1 MAAQNPAHEEEH
13 SSFIKTPK
21 QLAVV
26 MILAFLLPVILIV
39 MLAQLVYTATKTNTD
54 QPAFTDEAVRARLQ
68 PVARVNLDV
77 TGGGGGGTKAPRSGE
92 EVYKA
97 VCGACHASGAAGAPK
112 FGDNAAWA
120 PRLKEGYDHLVEAVI
135 KGKGAMPARG
145 GGADLSDYE
154 IARAVA
160 YLANNS
166 GGSFKEPA
174 PPAGAKPAT
183 AAAPAA
189 AQRSGEEIVKATCG
203 NCHQTGEG
211 GAPKIGDKAAWSKR
225 IANGVDSVVAAAI
238 KGHGGMPARGGWADL
253 TDAEMK
259 QAVLYMF
266 NAAGGKDAAP
276 ATTAAAAPAPAAP
289 PAGGDAAK
297 GKALYDQ
304 ACMACHA
311 TGAAGAPKVGDKAA
325 WAGRLGG
332 GMDPLYA
339 SALQG
344 KGAMPAK
351 GGRADASDAD
361 VKAAVDY
368 MVAASK

>member
-1 MAAQNPAHEEEH
+1 MAATHERAHEEGGGL
-13 SSFIKTPK
+13 IKTPK

-26 MILAFLLPVILIV
+26 VVLAFLVPVVIIV
-39 MLAQLVYTATKTNTD
+39 MLSQLVFTATKTNVD

-68 PVARVNLDV
+68 PVAHVNLDI
-77 TGGGGGGTKAPRSGE
+77 TGGAGAGQKAPRTGE

-112 FGDNAAWA
+112 LGDNAAWA
-120 PRLKEGYDHLVEAVI
+120 PRLKEGYDHLVESVI

-160 YLANNS
+160 YVANNS
-166 GGSFKEPA
+166 GGNMKEPPA
-174 PPAGAKPAT
+174 PADAKPAA

-189 AQRSGEEIVKATCG
+189 ATAPAT
-203 NCHQTGEG
+203 
-211 GAPKIGDKAAWSKR
+211 APAVA
-225 IANGVDSVVAAAI
+225 VAAA
-238 KGHGGMPARGGWADL
+238 
-253 TDAEMK
+253 
-259 QAVLYMF
+259 
-266 NAAGGKDAAP
+266 
-276 ATTAAAAPAPAAP
+276 ATPSPAPAPAPVADAD
-289 PAGGDAAK
+289 AGK

-311 TGAAGAPKVGDKAA
+311 TGAAGAPKMGDKGA
-325 WAGRLGG
+325 WAGRLGA
-332 GMDPLYA
+332 GMDALYA
-339 SALQG
+339 SAIKG

>member
-1 MAAQNPAHEEEH
+1 MAAQNPAHAEEH
-13 SSFIKTPK
+13 SSFIKTPN
-21 QLAVV
+21 QLVVV
-26 MILAFLLPVILIV
+26 MILAFLLPVIVIV
-39 MLAQLVYTATKTNTD
+39 MLAQLVFTATKTNVD
-54 QPAFTDEAVRARLQ
+54 QPAFSDEAVRARLQ
-68 PVARVNLDV
+68 PVAVVNLDV
-77 TGGGGGGTKAPRSGE
+77 TGGAGAGPKAARSGE
-92 EVYKA
+92 EIYKA
-97 VCGACHASGAAGAPK
+97 VCAACHASGAAGAPK
-112 FGDNAAWA
+112 FGDSAAWA
-120 PRLKEGYDHLVEAVI
+120 PRFKDGFDHLIETVI

-174 PPAGAKPAT
+174 APADAKP

-189 AQRSGEEIVKATCG
+189 APAASAVAAT
-203 NCHQTGEG
+203 
-211 GAPKIGDKAAWSKR
+211 A
-225 IANGVDSVVAAAI
+225 VAAA
-238 KGHGGMPARGGWADL
+238 PVA
-253 TDAEMK
+253 
-259 QAVLYMF
+259 
-266 NAAGGKDAAP
+266 
-276 ATTAAAAPAPAAP
+276 APAAP
-289 PAGGDAAK
+289 AGGSDTAK

-311 TGAAGAPKVGDKAA
+311 TGAAGAPKTGDKAA
-325 WAGRLGG
+325 WGGRLGA
-332 GMDPLYA
+332 GMDELYA
-339 SALQG
+339 RAIKG